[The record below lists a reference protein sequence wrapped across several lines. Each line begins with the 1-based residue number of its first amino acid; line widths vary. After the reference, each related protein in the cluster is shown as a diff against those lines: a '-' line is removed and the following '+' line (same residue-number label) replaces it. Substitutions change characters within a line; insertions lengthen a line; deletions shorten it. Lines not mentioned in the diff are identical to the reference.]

1 MAEKKKTEARGLEL
15 HQNMMQTFT
24 ERFEDTAFGRGFESS
39 TDPNESQ
46 GRRSDSLMSEE
57 GVSAPFA
64 DVLKMK
70 TIVVF
75 DAQENKV
82 QIDVEKE
89 LAHTRTMHSNRL
101 TPDDRSKQL
110 NSSLRRP
117 SDIGSPSLRPSE
129 LGSAT
134 LQHSEVSS
142 PLYQPDS

>member
-1 MAEKKKTEARGLEL
+1 MKEKKKTEARGLEL

-46 GRRSDSLMSEE
+46 ERHSDSLISDEAAK
-57 GVSAPFA
+57 APFA

-75 DAQENKV
+75 DQQENRV
-82 QIDVEKE
+82 QVDVDKE
-89 LAHTRTMHSNRL
+89 LLHTKTSRL
-101 TPDDRSKQL
+101 TLEDRSKLQG
-110 NSSLRRP
+110 SFLRRP

-129 LGSAT
+129 LGSPT
-134 LQHSEVSS
+134 LQHSDVSS
-142 PLYQPDS
+142 PL